1 MEIQVWNREQAI
13 KNVKDISKKAMVISI
28 TSSGDSFPIFQEQ
41 IDTKVLF
48 LQFDDVDANDK
59 KYKPMRP
66 DQAQRTVD
74 FVKENLDVELCI
86 VHCDAG
92 VSRSAAV
99 AAAIGK
105 FINGDDMFIF
115 GRPRFS
121 PNAHVYHLMLNAFFG
136 EYDRTE
142 AFTKQNFNNEIWNF
156 HFWNTSE
163 QELQTAFYPTL
174 DSFEK
179 I

>member
-1 MEIQVWNREQAI
+1 M
-13 KNVKDISKKAMVISI
+13 
-28 TSSGDSFPIFQEQ
+28 IFTFLQ

-74 FVKENLDVELCI
+74 FVKENLDAELCI

-121 PNAHVYHLMLNAFFG
+121 PNTHVYACSFRLAAQ
-136 EYDRTE
+136 T
-142 AFTKQNFNNEIWNF
+142 
-156 HFWNTSE
+156 
-163 QELQTAFYPTL
+163 LQKVECSGL
-174 DSFEK
+174 
-179 I
+179 